1 MERALVIGGS
11 GMLAET
17 CHWLEKQGYEVY
29 VVGRTRSKMAKLLEN
44 SQNILPLYT
53 DYRDVN
59 DFKQKINQTFDWSLV
74 VAWIHNVP
82 ENPMKVLLDVLFKQ
96 KSTCDFYHVLGSSS
110 NLNTIKE
117 KLKTPKNCTYHQ
129 VQLGFILETGYS
141 RWLTNQEISKGVIEA
156 FKLKQ
161 PTYIVGQLEP
171 WDQRP

>member
-1 MERALVIGGS
+1 MFYSIKNRPVIFTMYS
-11 GMLAET
+11 
-17 CHWLEKQGYEVY
+17 EV
-29 VVGRTRSKMAKLLEN
+29 V
-44 SQNILPLYT
+44 Q
-53 DYRDVN
+53 
-59 DFKQKINQTFDWSLV
+59 
-74 VAWIHNVP
+74 
-82 ENPMKVLLDVLFKQ
+82 
-96 KSTCDFYHVLGSSS
+96 